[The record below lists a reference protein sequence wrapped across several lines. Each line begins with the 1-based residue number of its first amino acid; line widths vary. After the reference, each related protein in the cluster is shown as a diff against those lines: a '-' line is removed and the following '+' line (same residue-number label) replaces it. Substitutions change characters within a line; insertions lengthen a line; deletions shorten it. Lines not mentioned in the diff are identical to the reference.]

1 MKENETVMSIQTM
14 KNAVEIRAPF
24 SGIIKNHFFK
34 IGDNVNCNTELFE
47 IEQNDTVVN
56 SKQQVNKES
65 VSDNNTKEKQKNE
78 SDKNK
83 SNFIDTSNNINNNI
97 FEPKVDSSIV
107 TKSSNNHNTS
117 SKNILFSNNSSERMI
132 ISEPMSSLRHLI
144 NEKMK
149 FIQNE
154 KAVLST
160 FNEVSVIY

>member
-56 SKQQVNKES
+56 SKQQVNKKS

-78 SDKNK
+78 SDK
-83 SNFIDTSNNINNNI
+83 
-97 FEPKVDSSIV
+97 
-107 TKSSNNHNTS
+107 
-117 SKNILFSNNSSERMI
+117 KNLLLLILQI
-132 ISEPMSSLRHLI
+132 ISIIIFLNQKLTVQSLLNPQITIILHLKI
-144 NEKMK
+144 Y
-149 FIQNE
+149 FLI
-154 KAVLST
+154 AVLK
-160 FNEVSVIY
+160 EWL